1 VIILGYLIG
10 GLLSLAIVVGATL
23 LDARPGRHRAISDRH
38 GAMRHGLGVHE
49 RERAS

>member
-10 GLLSLAIVVGATL
+10 GLLAYLIVIGATVR
-23 LDARPGRHRAISDRH
+23 DARPGRHRAISDRH